1 MTLLFSKL
9 LLVSVLAL
17 SKAKFDPIAFS
28 VSQHAALS
36 VKNETVLPYL
46 HTITNHMNRNEISNG
61 VFTSREG
68 GKFKCQV
75 YAVAANTKKLFLDIW
90 HNDQRVASLYAH
102 SPHYG
107 SGGNAVVLSL
117 SEGDTVQVKTRI
129 NYPVDLFYATNRIY
143 NTFTCAQIGSEA
155 LSNDETAISAFSVT
169 SNRYQNVKGGD
180 SIMYNTKLVDI
191 NNGFNLHTG
200 VFNAPTSGI
209 YIFQFFSLAHQNEEL
224 WQDLFHNDQYV
235 CSIKCVTDFEWT
247 GAGNTVIL
255 HLNANDTMTVK
266 AHAGVANYLFGKQDQ
281 IYTTFSGV
289 QVITDLDMS
298 FPESY
303 PVVAF
308 SVALTHNVTIR
319 AGSTV
324 PFDKVFVN
332 YKNAYNI
339 SSGRFVAPASGLYE
353 FNYHG
358 RTSSG
363 IVLYLRLMHNQR
375 YINSIYDDIPGH
387 QASAGNAAVLELVG
401 GDEVRLEALGSIKKL
416 YGDPN
421 EIYCTF
427 SGYLLH
433 AIVPGEIIVGK

>member
-1 MTLLFSKL
+1 MSLLFSKL
-9 LLVSVLAL
+9 LLVSILAL

-28 VSQHAALS
+28 VSQYAVLS
-36 VKNETVLPYL
+36 VTNETVLPYP
-46 HTITNHMNRNEISNG
+46 HTITNHMHRNEISNG

-68 GKFKCQV
+68 GTFKCQV
-75 YAVAANTKKLFLDIW
+75 YSLAGSNKKIFLEIW
-90 HNDQRVASLYAH
+90 HNDHRVASLYAH
-102 SPHYG
+102 SPSYG

-129 NYPVDLFYATNRIY
+129 NYPEVVYDLPNEIY
-143 NTFTCAQIGSEA
+143 NTFTCVQIGSEA
-155 LSNDETAISAFSVT
+155 ISTDETAIPAFSVT
-169 SNRYQNVKGGD
+169 SNRNQNVNGGD
-180 SIMYNTKLVDI
+180 SIMYNTELVDI
-191 NNGFNLHTG
+191 NNAFNLDTG

-209 YIFQFFSLAHQNEEL
+209 YIFHFFSLAHQNEEL
-224 WQDLFHNDQYV
+224 WQDLFHNDHYV

-266 AHAGVANYLFGKQDQ
+266 AHAGVDNYLFGKQDQ
-281 IYTTFSGV
+281 IFTTFSGV
-289 QVITDLDMS
+289 QVITDLDMLS
-298 FPESY
+298 PESY

-308 SVALTHNVTIR
+308 SVALTHNVTVA

-332 YKNAYNI
+332 YKNSYNI
-339 SSGRFVAPASGLYE
+339 STRRFVAPASGVYE

-358 RTSSG
+358 RTSTGSS
-363 IVLYLRLMHNQR
+363 IYLRLMHNQR
-375 YINSIYDDIPGH
+375 YINSIYDNIPGH
-387 QASAGNAAVLELVG
+387 HATAGNAAVLEVVG
-401 GDEVRLEALGSIKKL
+401 GDEVRIESTGITNKL
-416 YGDPN
+416 YGDRN

-433 AIVPGEIIVGK
+433 AITPGEIIVG